1 MSSSLL
7 YCLGRVRRVKAK
19 PHAVAARALTRRL
32 PLEDGRHQ
40 GGRGRT
46 RTRSPAW
53 AGPRFAG
60 PLAAI

>member
-32 PLEDGRHQ
+32 PLEDGRRQ

-60 PLAAI
+60 PLAGH